1 MIGYILN
8 YLREEIDKLIN
19 RPSNTNTNTN
29 TYSNNKFSKYDI
41 DEETYIAFIA

>member
-19 RPSNTNTNTN
+19 RPSNTNT
-29 TYSNNKFSKYDI
+29 YSNNKFSKYDI